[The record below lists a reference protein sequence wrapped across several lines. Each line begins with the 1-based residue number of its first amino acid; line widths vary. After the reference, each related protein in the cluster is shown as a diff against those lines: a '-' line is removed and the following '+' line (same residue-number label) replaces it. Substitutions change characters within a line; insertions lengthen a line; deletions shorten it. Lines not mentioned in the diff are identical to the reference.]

1 MSKPNAVVYAGIDV
15 AKASLQVYFNGRQTE
30 FENSPAGLSRLS
42 DELQKTPGLHVI
54 CEATGGYERA
64 MVKTLHQRQI
74 AVSVTN
80 PAQVRASARAC
91 GQRAKTDRIDAQML
105 SEYGQRYHPQPT
117 PPVVEA
123 QEQLSALTQWLR
135 QLIEGQ
141 ALAKTQSEHHQ
152 DPFVRKQHAK
162 LLKHLQSQ
170 IKAVEEQIAALLE
183 KNTAL
188 QQRVERLDRIQGVGP
203 RTAWM
208 VLAHMPEL
216 GQLSGRAAAALAGLA
231 PWTRDSGT
239 LKGLRCI
246 GGGRPEVRVALYMAA
261 LTAVRC
267 NSVLRPFYQRLRD
280 RGKAPKVA
288 LTAAMRKLLIHMNSE
303 IKKLASTPTNRN
315 GKT

>member
-1 MSKPNAVVYAGIDV
+1 M
-15 AKASLQVYFNGRQTE
+15 
-30 FENSPAGLSRLS
+30 
-42 DELQKTPGLHVI
+42 
-54 CEATGGYERA
+54 
-64 MVKTLHQRQI
+64 
-74 AVSVTN
+74 
-80 PAQVRASARAC
+80 
-91 GQRAKTDRIDAQML
+91 
-105 SEYGQRYHPQPT
+105 
-117 PPVVEA
+117 
-123 QEQLSALTQWLR
+123 
-135 QLIEGQ
+135 
-141 ALAKTQSEHHQ
+141 
-152 DPFVRKQHAK
+152 RKQHAK

-170 IKAVEEQIAALLE
+170 INAVEEQITALLE
-183 KNTAL
+183 KNAAL
-188 QQRVERLDRIQGVGP
+188 QQRVECLDRIQGVGP

-216 GQLSGRAAAALAGLA
+216 GQLSGRGAAALAGLA

-288 LTAAMRKLLIHMNSE
+288 LTAVMRKLLLHMNSE
-303 IKKLASTPTNRN
+303 LKKLASTTTNRN